1 MQSIGNGFGNRVAA
15 QIAGDD
21 LSVGAEKE
29 DVGAR
34 VHSQLLINGAE
45 FVGAVKLC
53 PGHVVSFD
61 ALFDDVQVVVD
72 VKTDHGKTPVGAV
85 FLVDGFELRD
95 FALSAEPGTAEIE
108 QDELALE

>member
-1 MQSIGNGFGNRVAA
+1 MQSIGNGFADRIAA

-21 LSVGAEKE
+21 LSVGAEEE
-29 DVGAR
+29 DVGAG
-34 VHSQLLINGAE
+34 VHSQLLINGSE
-45 FVGAVKLC
+45 FVAAVKLR
-53 PGHVVSFD
+53 PRHVVSFD

-72 VKTDHGKTPVGAV
+72 VKTDHGKTRGGAV

-108 QDELALE
+108 QD